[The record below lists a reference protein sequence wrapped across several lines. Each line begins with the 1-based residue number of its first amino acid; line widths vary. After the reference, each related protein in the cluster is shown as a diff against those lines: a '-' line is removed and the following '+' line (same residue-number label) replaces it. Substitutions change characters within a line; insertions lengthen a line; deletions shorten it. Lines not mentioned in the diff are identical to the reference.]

1 MIIVLVVHI
10 LLAAFLVGIILI
22 QKNEGGLGGLGGGG
36 SGSGGMGGLLAGRT
50 QANLLTRTTAVL
62 AAAFFV
68 TSIALAVFSSR
79 GTHDVLV
86 PEVNQPAGSQSV
98 PVPATNGS
106 VLPGTG
112 TGSEPALP
120 AAPAPAQPAPAKPA
134 APAGQ

>member
-22 QKNEGGLGGLGGGG
+22 QKNEGGLGGLGGG
-36 SGSGGMGGLLAGRT
+36 SGSGGMGGLLTGRT

-79 GTHDVLV
+79 GSRDVLV
-86 PEVNQPAGSQSV
+86 PEVNQPVGSQSI
-98 PVPATNGS
+98 PLPATNGS
-106 VLPGTG
+106 ALPGTG

>member
-1 MIIVLVVHI
+1 MIVVLVVHI

-22 QKNEGGLGGLGGGG
+22 QKNEGGLGGLGGS

-50 QANLLTRTTAVL
+50 QANLLTRTTGIL

-68 TSIALAVFSSR
+68 TSIALAIFSER
-79 GTHDVLV
+79 GGREVLV

-98 PVPATNGS
+98 SLPATNNSTLPGNGS
-106 VLPGTG
+106 V
-112 TGSEPALP
+112 PALP
-120 AAPAPAQPAPAKPA
+120 AAPAPAEPAPAKPA